1 MRIVR
6 WLTLGVSAIAILTA
20 QSFPH
25 IDDAGYPKLIAQHKG
40 KVVLADFW
48 ATWCVPCR
56 KQLPDT
62 VKLEA
67 KLRARGLDVLM
78 ISTDEVKN
86 EPAAMKVLK
95 ESKMA
100 APGFLRVTKDEDE
113 FCHKVDPKWEGA
125 MPATFLYD
133 RNGKLVKSFI
143 GETPLETIEAAILK
157 LL

>member
-1 MRIVR
+1 MKLIQV
-6 WLTLGVSAIAILTA
+6 TA
-20 QSFPH
+20 VAFTAAAMLCAQGFPH

-95 ESKMA
+95 ESNMA
-100 APGFLRVTKDEDE
+100 APGFLRVTKDEDA
-113 FCHKVDPKWEGA
+113 FCHKVDPK
-125 MPATFLYD
+125 
-133 RNGKLVKSFI
+133 
-143 GETPLETIEAAILK
+143 
-157 LL
+157 